1 MFIVI
6 FLGDSRIHAADC
18 SKKQFN
24 SHEKVE
30 MTLRE
35 FLEYWKTFGDGLN
48 LTDFISHY
56 FGLT

>member
-6 FLGDSRIHAADC
+6 FLGDSSIHAADC
-18 SKKQFN
+18 GKKQFN

-35 FLEYWKTFGDGLN
+35 FLEYWKTFTDGLN
-48 LTDFISHY
+48 PTDFISHY